1 MKRQNKYHFFFGG
14 FRNSLYLCNVVWLRL
29 YDFAEYLKKRYFT
42 NYNIKVMKK
51 LLLMKTM
58 LLLCALIVGSSS
70 VWAGTITFSE
80 LGLENS
86 VQYLDPFDGGDFTVT
101 FAGGANDGKYY
112 NTGTGIRVYGNGTMT
127 IAAKS
132 GNITKIVVTCSG
144 SSYAPSS
151 DNVVNVG
158 TYDHS
163 TGTWTGEAASVV
175 FTRPSGNGHWRVQS
189 VTATVSGGGELP
201 QSCATPTFSVGT
213 GTYTTAQNVTL
224 ACETENAAIHYTM
237 TIDGTTPDD
246 PTESDATY
254 SAAIPVT
261 KSGTIIKA
269 KAFKSEMTASTVAT
283 ATYTIKPNTPTITAV
298 GATVTITA
306 DEGCDIYYTTNNDA
320 PTKES
325 TKYTGPLN
333 LNADCTIKA
342 IAYDEYD
349 NVSGVKS
356 LGFVY
361 LPLEPKNI
369 NSNYYVK
376 VTDINELENGDAIL
390 IVCENDNV
398 AMSTTQNSNNR
409 GQAEVTI
416 NNYAIDCP
424 SASVQKL
431 VLMEKDGGLYF
442 YTGSGFLYAASSS
455 SNYLKTETVPDDNHN
470 AKAEIS
476 FDTDGNAQ
484 ILFKGTNTR
493 NWLKHNNNNSIF
505 SCYASDNESQEIV
518 QIYKEVNRTI
528 TVSDAG
534 LATFACDVALDFTSV
549 DGIEAYIA
557 KEESGAIKLHKVNKV
572 PAATGVLLRSVS
584 GAAKAAEVPVAT
596 TTDDV
601 TNNIFVRGTGVAV
614 ATGEGPYNY
623 VLGKHDGVVGFYKAG
638 GMTVATNKAYLQTT
652 IAAARIDVNF
662 DETTALTLVNSEKR
676 TVNSDIYNLAGQRV
690 ANPTK
695 GLYIVNGKKVV
706 IK

>member
-1 MKRQNKYHFFFGG
+1 
-14 FRNSLYLCNVVWLRL
+14 
-29 YDFAEYLKKRYFT
+29 
-42 NYNIKVMKK
+42 
-51 LLLMKTM
+51 MKTM

-70 VWAGTITFSE
+70 VWAEDVTGTISFGNASGSTKISGTSITGDDNQGNTWTITTDGTTSFTQNASYSQVGKSSLPATSITFTTTLPGAQTIKAFSAKFGGFNGTAGDVTLKVDESIVGTGE
-80 LGLENS
+80 LNATNDVIVSATNTTTEGTEL
-86 VQYLDPFDGGDFTVT
+86 TVT
-101 FAGGANDGKYY
+101 VTDIAKGVKCYY
-112 NTGTGIRVYGNGTMT
+112 I
-127 IAAKS
+127 
-132 GNITKIVVTCSG
+132 
-144 SSYAPSS
+144 SY
-151 DNVVNVG
+151 
-158 TYDHS
+158 TYDD
-163 TGTWTGEAASVV
+163 GAAS
-175 FTRPSGNGHWRVQS
+175 S
-189 VTATVSGGGELP
+189 TV
-201 QSCATPTFSVGT
+201 ATPTFSLGT

-224 ACETENAAIHYTM
+224 ACDTENAAIHYTM

-246 PTESDATY
+246 PTESDAIY

-306 DEGCDIYYTTNNDA
+306 DEGCDIYYTTNGAA
-320 PTKES
+320 PTKEG
-325 TKYTGPLN
+325 TKYVGPLN
-333 LNADCTIKA
+333 LDEDCIIKA

-349 NVSGVKS
+349 NASGVKT
-356 LGFVY
+356 LNYVY
-361 LPLEPKNI
+361 LPLEPKNV

-376 VTDINELENGDAIL
+376 VDDISKLENGDAVL
-390 IVCENDNV
+390 IVCENDKV

-431 VLMEKDGGLYF
+431 VLMKKDNGFYF

-455 SNYLKTETVPDDNHN
+455 SNHLKTESLPDDDNN
-470 AKAEIS
+470 AKAEIT
-476 FDTDGNAQ
+476 FDTDGNAK
-484 ILFKGTNTR
+484 ILFQGTNSR
-493 NWLKHNNNNSIF
+493 KWLKHNSNNSLF
-505 SCYASDNESQEIV
+505 SCYVSNDENQDIV

-528 TVSDAG
+528 SVSSAG

-557 KEESGAIKLHKVNKV
+557 KEVSGDIKLQKVNKV
-572 PAATGVLLRSVS
+572 PAGTGVLLRSVS

-601 TNNIFVRGTGVAV
+601 TDNIFVRGTGADV

-638 GMTVATNKAYLQTT
+638 GMVVATNKAYLQTT

-662 DETTALTLVNSEKR
+662 DETTALTLVNSEKK
-676 TVNSDIYNLAGQRV
+676 TVNSDVFDLQGRKV

-695 GLYIVNGKKVV
+695 GLYIVNGKKVNV
-706 IK
+706 K

>member
-1 MKRQNKYHFFFGG
+1 MWAADVTGTISFGNASGSTKISGKSITGDDNQGNTWTITTDGTTSFTQNPSYSQVGKASLPATSIIFTTTLPGAQTIKAFSAKFGG
-14 FRNSLYLCNVVWLRL
+14 FNGTAGDVTLKVDETTVGTGELNATNDVVVS
-29 YDFAEYLKKRYFT
+29 AT
-42 NYNIKVMKK
+42 N
-51 LLLMKTM
+51 TTTE
-58 LLLCALIVGSSS
+58 
-70 VWAGTITFSE
+70 GTE
-80 LGLENS
+80 L
-86 VQYLDPFDGGDFTVT
+86 TVT
-101 FAGGANDGKYY
+101 VTNISKGVKCYY
-112 NTGTGIRVYGNGTMT
+112 I
-127 IAAKS
+127 
-132 GNITKIVVTCSG
+132 
-144 SSYAPSS
+144 SY
-151 DNVVNVG
+151 
-158 TYDHS
+158 TYDD
-163 TGTWTGEAASVV
+163 GAAS
-175 FTRPSGNGHWRVQS
+175 S
-189 VTATVSGGGELP
+189 TV
-201 QSCATPTFSVGT
+201 ATPTFSVGT
-213 GTYTTAQNVTL
+213 GTYTSAQNVALT
-224 ACETENAAIHYTM
+224 CETENAAIHYTL
-237 TIDGTTPDD
+237 TTDGTTPDD

-376 VTDINELENGDAIL
+376 VTDINELENGDAVL

-398 AMSTTQNSNNR
+398 AMSTNQKSNNR
-409 GQAEVTI
+409 GHADIVI
-416 NNYAIDCP
+416 NGNAIDYP
-424 SASVQKL
+424 SADVQKL
-431 VLMEKDGGLYF
+431 VLMKIGNYFYF
-442 YTGSGFLYAASSS
+442 YTGSGFLYAASSGN
-455 SNYLKTETVPDDNHN
+455 NYLRTESTPDDDNN
-470 AKAEIS
+470 AKAEIT
-476 FDTDGNAQ
+476 FTDGNAK
-484 ILFKGTNTR
+484 ILFKGTNEH
-493 NWLKHNNNNSIF
+493 NWLKHNSSSSLF
-505 SCYASDNESQEIV
+505 SCYESTDVNQDIV

-528 TVSDAG
+528 AVSDAG

-572 PAATGVLLRSVS
+572 PAETGVLLRSVA
-584 GAAKAAEVPVAT
+584 GGAKAADVPVAT

-601 TNNIFVRGTGVAV
+601 TGNLFVRGTGGAV
-614 ATGEGPYNY
+614 TSSEGGKYNY
-623 VLGKHDGVVGFYKAG
+623 VLGKHNGEVGFYKAG
-638 GMTVATNKAYLQTT
+638 NMVVATDKAYLQTT
-652 IAAARIDVNF
+652 IASARIAF
-662 DETTALTLVNSEKR
+662 DFDDNETTGLSEELRMKNEESAAAWYDLQGR
-676 TVNSDIYNLAGQRV
+676 EV
-690 ANPTK
+690 AQPTK
-695 GLYIVNGKKVV
+695 GLYIVNGKKVI